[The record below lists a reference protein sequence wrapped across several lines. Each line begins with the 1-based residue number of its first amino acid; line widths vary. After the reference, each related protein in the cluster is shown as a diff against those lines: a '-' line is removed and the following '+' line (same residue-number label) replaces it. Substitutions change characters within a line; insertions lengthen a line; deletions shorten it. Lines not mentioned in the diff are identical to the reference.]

1 MHHRNSGRQPLYV
14 KYRCEVFRSDMDEEL
29 ASENQ
34 GIDEMSFK
42 DLTARA
48 AAALKPKPAK
58 TATTPAKETEPKAS
72 GKDAPAKPKTS

>member
-1 MHHRNSGRQPLYV
+1 
-14 KYRCEVFRSDMDEEL
+14 MDEEL
-29 ASENQ
+29 ASDNQ
-34 GIDEMSFK
+34 RIDEMSFK

-72 GKDAPAKPKTS
+72 GKDAPAKSKTS

>member
-1 MHHRNSGRQPLYV
+1 
-14 KYRCEVFRSDMDEEL
+14 MDEEL

-34 GIDEMSFK
+34 RIDDMSFK

-48 AAALKPKPAK
+48 AAALKPQLAK
-58 TATTPAKETEPKAS
+58 TATTPARETEPKAS